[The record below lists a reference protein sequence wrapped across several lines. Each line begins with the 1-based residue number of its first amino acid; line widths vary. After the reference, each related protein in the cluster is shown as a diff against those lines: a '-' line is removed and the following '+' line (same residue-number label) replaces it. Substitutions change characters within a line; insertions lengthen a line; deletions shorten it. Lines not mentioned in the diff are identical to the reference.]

1 MTQADLFTET
11 PTPRQKKRG
20 HVPRSSVAAYMERPR
35 NKRVTDVLMALDETR
50 VCSGFGDF
58 RYPSTSAELLSM
70 PPFLDALD
78 DDGRNETDILLYVRR
93 GLSDA
98 LALGLVSH
106 AGERTCAVSGRKC
119 ITWAI
124 KGR

>member
-20 HVPRSSVAAYMERPR
+20 HVPRSSVAAYREHDRGG
-35 NKRVTDVLMALDETR
+35 RVDAVVAWLGAQR
-50 VCSGFGDF
+50 APV
-58 RYPSTSAELLSM
+58 TSAELAERMSLGPTS
-70 PPFLDALD
+70 L
-78 DDGRNETDILLYVRR
+78 ETTMNVRR

-106 AGERTCAVSGRKC
+106 AGERKCAVSGRKC
-119 ITWAI
+119 VTWAV
-124 KGR
+124 RSR